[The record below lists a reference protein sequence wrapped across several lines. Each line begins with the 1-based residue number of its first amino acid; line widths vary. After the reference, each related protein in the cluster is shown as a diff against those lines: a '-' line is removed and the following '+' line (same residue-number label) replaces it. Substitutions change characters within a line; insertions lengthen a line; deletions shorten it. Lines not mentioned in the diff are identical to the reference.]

1 MDILLVHQNFPGQFK
16 HLGPALVRAGHRV
29 VALTLRAGAQPG
41 DWLGVRVLP
50 YRVPRGNTPGLP
62 AWLQDLES
70 KTIRGEACFEAA
82 RQLRAQGFAPS
93 AIIAHPGWGESLFL
107 KQVWPHAR
115 LGLYAEWFYR
125 AEGTDVNF
133 DPEFPVPD
141 AELLAARLRLK
152 NTNHWLHADIA
163 DAAISP
169 TFWQASTFPD
179 DYRRR
184 ITVVHDGVDTEAVA
198 PNPSVRFELDGQMLT
213 RHDEVVTFV
222 ARQLEPYRGYH
233 VFLRTL
239 PELLR
244 RRPQARVLIVGG
256 DGVAYGAS
264 PPEGQTW
271 KQRFIDEVRPQV
283 ADADWARVAFLGSLP
298 YERFLDL
305 LRLSRVHVYLTYP
318 FVLSWSLLEAM
329 SVGACVVG
337 SDTPPVR
344 EVMADGETGALVGFF
359 DGGALTDRV
368 CDLLDDPARRDR
380 LGRAA
385 REYVRERYDLRRVC
399 LPRQLEWVET
409 LTGPR

>member
-16 HLGPALVRAGHRV
+16 HLAPALVRQGHRV
-29 VALTLRAGAQPG
+29 VALTLRADAQPG
-41 DWLGVRVLP
+41 QWLGVQLVP

-62 AWLQDLES
+62 SWLQDLES

-82 RQLRAQGFAPS
+82 RQLRAQGFAPR

-125 AEGTDVNF
+125 AEGTDVDF
-133 DPEFPVPD
+133 DPEFPAPD
-141 AELLAARLRLK
+141 AERLAIRMRLK
-152 NTNHWLHADIA
+152 NTNHWLHADVA

-169 TFWQASTFPD
+169 TRWQASTFPP
-179 DYRRR
+179 DYQRR
-184 ITVVHDGVDTEAVA
+184 ITVVHDGVDTDAVA
-198 PNPSVRFELDGQMLT
+198 PNPAVRFELDGHTLT

-233 VFLRTL
+233 VFLRAL

-256 DGVAYGAS
+256 DGVAYGAQ
-264 PPEGQTW
+264 PPQGTTW
-271 KQRFIDEVRPQV
+271 KQHFINEVRPQV
-283 ADADWARVAFLGSLP
+283 PDADWARVSFVGSLP
-298 YERFLDL
+298 YARFLDL

-329 SVGACVVG
+329 SVQACVVG

-344 EVMADGETGALVGFF
+344 EVIASGETGELVDFHDPAALVE
-359 DGGALTDRV
+359 RV
-368 CDLLDDPARRDR
+368 AALLDDAPRRAR
-380 LGRAA
+380 LGAAA
-385 REYVRERYDLRRVC
+385 REHVRAHYDLQRVC
-399 LPRQLEWVET
+399 LPRQLDWVAH
-409 LTGPR
+409 LLA